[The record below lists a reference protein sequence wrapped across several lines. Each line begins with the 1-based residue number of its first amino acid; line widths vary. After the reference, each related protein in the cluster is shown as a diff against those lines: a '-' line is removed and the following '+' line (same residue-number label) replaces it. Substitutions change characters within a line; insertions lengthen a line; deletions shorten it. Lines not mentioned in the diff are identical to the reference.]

1 MPDKWAAKQLW
12 DQELEGTF
20 YASAVCDKGLIYAV
34 ANEYK
39 FTILDARD
47 GKILAARDFDFSI
60 STGRLANAEAANM
73 YPSITLAENHL
84 FVFNDQDDALVLEP
98 ANNTASLSA
107 TNWARATA
115 VCPSSTA
122 NASTCAADR
131 TCIASERSN
140 HDDAISVCVHQMKV

>member
-1 MPDKWAAKQLW
+1 MPEKWAAKQLW

-47 GKILAARDFDFSI
+47 GKILAARDFDFPI
-60 STGRLANAEAANM
+60 STGRPANAEAANM

-131 TCIASERSN
+131 TCIA
-140 HDDAISVCVHQMKV
+140 

>member
-1 MPDKWAAKQLW
+1 MPEKWAAKQLW

-73 YPSITLAENHL
+73 YPSITLAGNHL
-84 FVFNDQDDALVLEP
+84 FVFNDQGDALVLEP
-98 ANNTASLSA
+98 GKQYRELKRNQLGAGHGSVPVFDGKRIYLRSGQNLF
-107 TNWARATA
+107 
-115 VCPSSTA
+115 
-122 NASTCAADR
+122 
-131 TCIASERSN
+131 CIGE
-140 HDDAISVCVHQMKV
+140 K